1 MAATKTG
8 TAGFENA
15 IQIFYSRTLLSR
27 LEKRRA
33 FDQFGQKRDLPKNE
47 GNQIKFSRYSNLAVD
62 TTPLTEGVTPTS
74 VQLQSTQILA
84 TPVQYGAFVEVTDY
98 LIDEALD
105 PVVMN
110 AIEVLSYMAA
120 LSLDTIIRNTL
131 EGNVTDQFANDAA
144 SEDALLQTEI
154 LNATE
159 IRKAVTSLK
168 FNDVPTMGDNNYA
181 SIIHPASGF
190 DLMAD
195 TATNGW
201 MEMNKY
207 INPQT
212 ALKNEIGKMYGCRF
226 VESTNIERGL
236 NAGTGTRYTYR
247 NFMFG
252 LEAYGLVKLAGH
264 DIKIIR
270 KQRGSAG
277 TADPLDQR
285 ATVGYKFSHVTKV
298 LDAVRAIEMYA
309 CSAWDA

>member
-1 MAATKTG
+1 MAQTG
-8 TAGFENA
+8 TGTGGFENA
-15 IQIFYSRTLLSR
+15 LHVYYSRQLLTR
-27 LEKRRA
+27 LESRRA

-47 GNQIKFSRYSNLAVD
+47 GNQLKFTRYSNLGVS
-62 TTPLTEGVTPTS
+62 TTPLTEGTTPTS
-74 VQLQSTQILA
+74 TTLQSTQILA

-110 AIEVLSYMAA
+110 AIDVLAYMAS

-131 EGNVTDQFANDAA
+131 HTNVTDQFAGVAG
-144 SEDALLQTEI
+144 SEGAIIQTEV

-168 FNDVPTMGDNNYA
+168 FNDVPTFGDNNYA
-181 SIIHPASGF
+181 SIIHPAAGF

-201 MEMNKY
+201 MELNKY
-207 INPQT
+207 TNPQT

-226 VESTNIERGL
+226 IESTNIERGA
-236 NAGTGTRYTYR
+236 NGAGSIWVYR

-252 LEAYGLVKLAGH
+252 QEAYGIVKLAGH
-264 DIKIIR
+264 DIKVIR
-270 KQRGSAG
+270 KQLGSAG

-309 CSAWDA
+309 ASAWDA